1 MSDWKIIRALLAA
14 DAPLAAVV
22 GPRIVAGT
30 LKSTVVLPALS
41 IQSISNVP
49 HARVADTAT
58 TVLTTSRTQVTVHAK
73 NIVQQAE
80 IIRLVGSAI
89 RGGRREVAGIMVA
102 DIQRDLIG
110 PDMSNENAGIFEQTR
125 DFRIKYYDPI

>member
-22 GPRIVAGT
+22 GARIVAGT
-30 LKSTVVLPALS
+30 LKSTVILPALS
-41 IQSISNVP
+41 IQSVSNIP
-49 HARVADTAT
+49 HGRVADTAT

-73 NIVQQAE
+73 NIGQQAE

-89 RGGRREVAGIMVA
+89 RGGRRVVAGILVA
-102 DIQRDLIG
+102 GIQRDIIG
-110 PDMSNENAGIFEQTR
+110 PDLSDENAGIFEQTR
-125 DFRIKYYDPI
+125 DFRVTYFDPI